1 MKHIR
6 TCLLFWRDEL
16 DCGLISEK
24 KEGLFVKHPETRVNT
39 QRSQQG
45 SEFSRASNREQS
57 LRNLICF
64 GPILGV
70 FPSLSPKNEQF
81 TKTYENC

>member
-1 MKHIR
+1 VEAGGFPESCKGVFETTTRCLLHVKIKFILGIFMKHIR

-39 QRSQQG
+39 QRSQQC
-45 SEFSRASNREQS
+45 SEF
-57 LRNLICF
+57 C
-64 GPILGV
+64 G
-70 FPSLSPKNEQF
+70 
-81 TKTYENC
+81 